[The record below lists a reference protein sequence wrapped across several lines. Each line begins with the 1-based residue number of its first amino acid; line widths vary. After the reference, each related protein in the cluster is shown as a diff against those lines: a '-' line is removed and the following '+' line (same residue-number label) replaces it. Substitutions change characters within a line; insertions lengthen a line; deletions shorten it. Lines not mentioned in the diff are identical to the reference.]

1 MHMQGLRV
9 GDLSPWMFEIQ
20 RDSSQ
25 VLDETVLDGRFTS
38 HRAKKGFITA
48 SILE

>member
-9 GDLSPWMFEIQ
+9 RDLSPWMFEIQ

-25 VLDETVLDGRFTS
+25 VLAETASDGRFTS
-38 HRAKKGFITA
+38 QRADERFTDVP
-48 SILE
+48 

>member
-1 MHMQGLRV
+1 MQALSVR
-9 GDLSPWMFEIQ
+9 DLSPWMFEIQ

-25 VLDETVLDGRFTS
+25 DLDETVLDGRFTS
-38 HRAKKGFITA
+38 QRAKKGFITA